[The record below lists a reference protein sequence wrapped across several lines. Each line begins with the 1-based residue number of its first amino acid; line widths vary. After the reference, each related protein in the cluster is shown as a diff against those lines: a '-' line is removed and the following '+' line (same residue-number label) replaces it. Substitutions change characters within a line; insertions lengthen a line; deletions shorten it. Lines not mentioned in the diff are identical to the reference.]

1 MSIPDLKMPTVLR
14 DIVTQLRERKLWPLA
29 VVLLLGIVA
38 APVVLARKAHSV
50 PVAVA
55 PHAGL
60 PVSSAAPVPP
70 VTVDNSPAHSRLT
83 GTARDPFTPQAG
95 SKPSFGV
102 TSVGGGVSGAAANA
116 LHSAVGAGTTS
127 THGGAAGAATS
138 TGASGGTGSPST
150 GAPVTPPS
158 GPTPPPAPSGL
169 SPTQAYDVAL
179 AITNSSGG
187 LDTIDPLVRLH
198 VFAYQQQALLVE
210 LGVLQGGNR
219 VLFAVEPG
227 AGLSGPGTCAPGP
240 LDCEV
245 LSLAPN
251 QIETLSA
258 QTSNGPVT
266 VAMFAVTAI
275 KAAQYP
281 SAAAAKKARAVVDPA
296 GRDVLSK
303 SNLSALSLFQYEPNL
318 GAVVDLRNL
327 VVGGG

>member
-1 MSIPDLKMPTVLR
+1 MSVPDLKMPAVLR
-14 DIVTQLRERKLWPLA
+14 DIVRQLRERKLWPLA
-29 VVLLLGIVA
+29 VALLVGIVA
-38 APVVLARKAHSV
+38 APVVLARKAHST
-50 PVAVA
+50 PAAVV

-70 VTVDNSPAHSRLT
+70 VTVDNAPAHSRLT
-83 GTARDPFTPQAG
+83 GVARDPFTPQAV
-95 SKPSFGV
+95 SKPSFAV
-102 TSVGGGVSGAAANA
+102 TSVGGVSSTAANA
-116 LHSAVGAGTTS
+116 LHSAVGAGSGTSGGTS
-127 THGGAAGAATS
+127 TA
-138 TGASGGTGSPST
+138 ASGGTGSPST
-150 GAPVTPPS
+150 GAPTTPQS
-158 GPTPPPAPSGL
+158 RPTPPPAPSGL
-169 SPTQAYDVAL
+169 TATQAYDVAL

-198 VFAYQQQALLVE
+198 VFAYQQQPLLVE

-266 VAMFAVTAI
+266 VAMLAVTGI
-275 KAAQYP
+275 KVAQYP
-281 SAAAAKKARAVVDPA
+281 SAAAAKKARAAVDPT
-296 GRDVLSK
+296 GRDVLST
-303 SNLSALSLFQYEPNL
+303 SNLSALSLFQYEPSL

-327 VVGGG
+327 TVGGG